1 MTRNQTTFVFL
12 AALTAIALFF
22 CYLLVAPFFKP
33 IVFAAILAII
43 FHPAQA
49 RTHRWIRNRNAAAA
63 LATTTVILFI
73 GLATIFLGRA
83 ILSGLGDI
91 YQSLANPGE
100 GKERLSAYVLHVL
113 ERAVGIAG
121 LYMPISA
128 AGLQVAISNQVQ
140 KVISSL
146 LAMSAGA
153 LGSITSLIANAV
165 ISFFILF
172 FLFRD
177 GRSMLRRGA
186 VVLPL
191 NRDQV
196 TRLYA
201 CVKETLNAIVY
212 GTLAIAAIQGTLTGV
227 AFLFLGLTSPVLWG
241 IVTGLCALLPVI
253 GTGFVFV
260 PALSMLAFD
269 GHWIK
274 SAILLIWAIV
284 VVHPVDNLLRP
295 YFIGG
300 RTKLSTLYVFFALLG
315 GLKTFGALGVFVGP
329 LILALTVALFRFLR
343 EQKTA
348 VGWKPVKDL
357 GARREEA
364 RSPVRI

>member
-1 MTRNQTTFVFL
+1 VQGW
-12 AALTAIALFF
+12 
-22 CYLLVAPFFKP
+22 
-33 IVFAAILAII
+33 
-43 FHPAQA
+43 
-49 RTHRWIRNRNAAAA
+49 THRWIRNRNAAAA
-63 LATTTVILFI
+63 LSTTAVILFI
-73 GLATIFLGRA
+73 ALAAIFPGRA

-121 LYMPISA
+121 RYIPISA
-128 AGLQVAISNQVQ
+128 ADLQVAMSNQVQ

-153 LGSITSLIANAV
+153 LGSITSLVGNAL

-177 GRSMLRRGA
+177 GRSMLRRAA

-191 NRDQV
+191 NCDQV

-212 GTLAIAAIQGTLTGV
+212 GTLAIAVIQGTLTGV
-227 AFLFLGLTSPVLWG
+227 AFAFLGLTSPALWG
-241 IVTGLCALLPVI
+241 IVTSLCALLPVI

-260 PALSMLAFD
+260 PAMSMLAFN

-295 YFIGG
+295 YLIGG

-329 LILALTVALFRFLR
+329 LVLAVTVALFRFLR

-348 VGWKPVKDL
+348 AGWTSIKEL
-357 GARREEA
+357 GTRREED

>member
-1 MTRNQTTFVFL
+1 
-12 AALTAIALFF
+12 
-22 CYLLVAPFFKP
+22 
-33 IVFAAILAII
+33 
-43 FHPAQA
+43 
-49 RTHRWIRNRNAAAA
+49 
-63 LATTTVILFI
+63 
-73 GLATIFLGRA
+73 
-83 ILSGLGDI
+83 
-91 YQSLANPGE
+91 
-100 GKERLSAYVLHVL
+100 
-113 ERAVGIAG
+113 
-121 LYMPISA
+121 
-128 AGLQVAISNQVQ
+128 
-140 KVISSL
+140 
-146 LAMSAGA
+146 MSAGA
-153 LGSITSLIANAV
+153 LGGITSLVGNAL